1 MTRAEAFEL
10 VTSMVTNKNL
20 IKHMLAVEVC
30 MRKLAKHF
38 GENEEEW
45 GLVGLLHDLDY
56 DSTCNSPE
64 KHTLI
69 AAEIL
74 KEKGLSEDDINA
86 IKGHCDQ
93 AERTTKMAKTLYCV
107 DPISGLIVAAAL
119 MHPEKKLAKIDK
131 EFILRRYKEKGF
143 ARGANREQ
151 IAKCSD
157 IGLSLEDFTQMC
169 LEAMTG
175 IAADIGL

>member
-1 MTRAEAFEL
+1 MDRAEAYQL
-10 VTSMVTNKNL
+10 VVSMVTNKNL
-20 IKHMLAVEVC
+20 IKHMLAVEAC
-30 MRKLAKHF
+30 MRKLAKQF

-69 AAEIL
+69 AADIL

-86 IKGHCDQ
+86 IKGHCDH
-93 AERTTKMAKTLYCV
+93 AERETRMAKALYAV
-107 DPISGLIVAAAL
+107 DPITGLIVAAAL
-119 MHPEKKLAKIDK
+119 MHPEKKLVKIDK
-131 EFILRRYKEKGF
+131 EFILRRYKEKSF

-151 IAKCSD
+151 IAKCAD

-175 IAADIGL
+175 IASDLGL

>member
-1 MTRAEAFEL
+1 MTRQEALDL
-10 VTSMVTNKNL
+10 VISMVSNKNL
-20 IKHMLAVEVC
+20 IKHMLATEAC

-38 GENEEEW
+38 EEDEERW

-69 AAEIL
+69 AADIL
-74 KEKGLSEDDINA
+74 KEKGFGNEDIDA
-86 IKGHCDQ
+86 IKGHCEH
-93 AERTTKMAKTLYCV
+93 AERNTKMAKALYAV
-107 DPISGLIVAAAL
+107 DPITGLIVAAVL
-119 MHPEKKLAKIDK
+119 MHPEKKLAKVDK
-131 EFILRRYKEKGF
+131 DFVLRRYKEKGF
-143 ARGANREQ
+143 AKGANREQ

-169 LEAMTG
+169 LEAMSG
-175 IAADIGL
+175 IAGDLGF

>member
-1 MTRAEAFEL
+1 MDRAEAYQL
-10 VTSMVTNKNL
+10 VISMVTNKNL
-20 IKHMLAVEVC
+20 IKHMLAVEAC

-38 GENEEEW
+38 EENEEEW

-69 AAEIL
+69 AADIL

-86 IKGHCDQ
+86 IKGHSDQ

-107 DPISGLIVAAAL
+107 DPITGLIVAAAL

-157 IGLSLEDFTQMC
+157 IGLSLDDFIQMC

-175 IAADIGL
+175 IAADLGF

>member
-1 MTRAEAFEL
+1 MTRPEAFDL
-10 VTSMVTNKNL
+10 VTSMVSNKNL
-20 IKHMLAVEVC
+20 IKHMLACEAC
-30 MRKLAKHF
+30 MRRLAKHF

-56 DSTCNSPE
+56 DKTCNSPE

-69 AAEIL
+69 AEDIL
-74 KEKGLSEDDINA
+74 REKGIGEEYIKA

-93 AERTTKMAKTLYCV
+93 AERDTKMAKALYAV
-107 DPISGLIVAAAL
+107 DPITGLIVAATL

-143 ARGANREQ
+143 AKGANREQ
-151 IAKCSD
+151 IAKCAD
-157 IGLSLEDFTQMC
+157 IGLSLEEFTQLC
-169 LEAMTG
+169 LEAMSG
-175 IAADIGL
+175 IAADLGF

>member
-1 MTRAEAFEL
+1 MTRTEAFEL

-20 IKHMLAVEVC
+20 IKHMLACEAC

-38 GENEEEW
+38 NEDEERW

-69 AAEIL
+69 AADIL
-74 KEKGLSEDDINA
+74 KEKGLNDEDIAA
-86 IKGHCDQ
+86 IKGHCEQ
-93 AERTTKMAKTLYCV
+93 AERNTKMAKALYAV
-107 DPISGLIVAAAL
+107 DPITGLIVAATL
-119 MHPEKKLAKIDK
+119 MHPEKKLSKVDK

-143 ARGANREQ
+143 AKGANREQ
-151 IAKCSD
+151 IAKCVD
-157 IGLSLEDFTQMC
+157 IGLSLEDFTQLC
-169 LEAMTG
+169 LETMTG
-175 IAADIGL
+175 IAGDLGL

>member
-1 MTRAEAFEL
+1 MERTEAFEL
-10 VTSMVTNKNL
+10 VSSMVSNKNL
-20 IKHMLAVEVC
+20 IKHMLATEAC
-30 MRKLAKHF
+30 MRLLAKQF

-69 AAEIL
+69 AADIL
-74 KEKGLSEDDINA
+74 KEKGISDIDIEA
-86 IKGHCDQ
+86 IKGHSDQ
-93 AERTTKMAKTLYCV
+93 AERTTKIAKSLYCV
-107 DPISGLIVAAAL
+107 DPITGLIVAAAL

-157 IGLSLEDFTQMC
+157 IGLSLEDFTQLC

-175 IAADIGL
+175 IAADLGF

>member
-1 MTRAEAFEL
+1 MTRAEAYEL
-10 VTSMVTNKNL
+10 VTSMVSNKNL
-20 IKHMLAVEVC
+20 IKHMLACEAC
-30 MRKLAKHF
+30 MRGLAKHF

-69 AAEIL
+69 AEDIL
-74 KEKGLSEDDINA
+74 RQKGISEEHIKA

-93 AERTTKMAKTLYCV
+93 AERDTKLAKALYAI
-107 DPISGLIVAAAL
+107 DPITGLIVAAVL
-119 MHPEKKLAKIDK
+119 MHPEKKLAKVDK

-143 ARGANREQ
+143 AKGANREQ
-151 IAKCSD
+151 IAKCSE
-157 IGLSLEDFTQMC
+157 IGLSLEDFTQLC
-169 LEAMTG
+169 LEAMQG
-175 IAADIGL
+175 IATDLGF

>member
-1 MTRAEAFEL
+1 MTRPEAFDL
-10 VTSMVTNKNL
+10 VTSMVSNKNL
-20 IKHMLAVEVC
+20 IKHMLACEAC
-30 MRKLAKHF
+30 MRRLAKHF

-56 DSTCNSPE
+56 DKTCNSPE

-69 AAEIL
+69 AEDIL
-74 KEKGLSEDDINA
+74 REKGISEEYIKA

-93 AERTTKMAKTLYCV
+93 AERDTKMAKALYAV
-107 DPISGLIVAAAL
+107 DPITGLIVAATL

-143 ARGANREQ
+143 AKGANREQ
-151 IAKCSD
+151 IAKCAD
-157 IGLSLEDFTQMC
+157 IGLSLEEFTQLC
-169 LEAMTG
+169 LEAMSG
-175 IAADIGL
+175 IASDLGF